1 MIMKGFGY
9 GIATGFSC
17 LLFLLNCWKAAP
29 QYSML
34 QEDNGGK
41 KLNQEEE
48 ISMSTEVCCC

>member
-1 MIMKGFGY
+1 MKGFGY